1 MAALLVNSA
10 GLPEPSPEI
19 QRRLQQV
26 HHGLSL
32 RYSPAVQGAW
42 LITKEWERDDPRWEM
57 VKRQEMNPLDAWDSI
72 GYLPMDCSVDEAPAY
87 ITRVFRGYPKD
98 AIKKLSE
105 RIHHYNAGVGIQ
117 QTASAVAEVM
127 EHPDPSNI
135 ESRKVTGKRTRHVIP
150 KG

>member
-32 RYSPAVQGAW
+32 RYSPAVQGVWA
-42 LITKEWERDDPRWEM
+42 ITKEWERDDPRWEM
-57 VKRQEMNPLDAWDSI
+57 VKRQEMSPADTWDAV
-72 GYLPMDCSVDEAPAY
+72 GYLPMDCSPDEAPSY
-87 ITRVFRGYPKD
+87 ILRIFRNYPKD
-98 AIKKLSE
+98 AVRKLSE
-105 RIHHYNAGVGIQ
+105 RMHHYNDTLGGRQVEDAM
-117 QTASAVAEVM
+117 TEVM
-127 EHPDPSNI
+127 EHRDPTNI
-135 ESRKVTGKRTRHVIP
+135 DSRKVTGKRTRHVIP